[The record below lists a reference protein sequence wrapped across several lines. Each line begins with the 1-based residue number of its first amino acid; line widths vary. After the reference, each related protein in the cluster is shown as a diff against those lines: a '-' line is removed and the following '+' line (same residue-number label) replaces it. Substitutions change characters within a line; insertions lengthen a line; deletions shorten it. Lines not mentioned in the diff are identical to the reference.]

1 MILYLDASALVKR
14 YVKEEGSTAVAK
26 AIQEATYV
34 GTAAITRAETVAALA
49 KAARVGTVT
58 REEAHSAVQQFRF
71 SAIPCT
77 YAPILW
83 QKKDTRRRVSF

>member
-34 GTAAITRAETVAALA
+34 GTAAITRAETVA
-49 KAARVGTVT
+49 TD
-58 REEAHSAVQQFRF
+58 
-71 SAIPCT
+71 
-77 YAPILW
+77 YA
-83 QKKDTRRRVSF
+83 